1 MVDREQMSLLAPARR
16 FAVTKTIK
24 TLIVSLLGS
33 SLAAWARQDKP
44 EPLSF
49 KRFVV
54 WETKHD
60 VSPPL
65 RDMPKYKPTHTK
77 REAEPVR
84 PIPMPPGVTQS
95 STSSATIAQDSAIQ
109 TQSLS
114 PLAATAG
121 LNFDGLG

>member
-1 MVDREQMSLLAPARR
+1 PARR
-16 FAVTKTIK
+16 FALTRITTSSIMMFCM
-24 TLIVSLLGS
+24 LGS
-33 SLAAWARQDKP
+33 SLVAWARQDDKP
-44 EPLSF
+44 APLAF

-65 RDMPKYKPTHTK
+65 RDMPKYNPTHGK

-95 STSSATIAQDSAIQ
+95 LTPGAAMPQDSAIQ
-109 TQSLS
+109 TQN
-114 PLAATAG
+114 LA
-121 LNFDGLG
+121 